1 VSNPRDKIDAWLD
14 SEVEP
19 LAPPPGTFER
29 ISKRARRRK
38 ANQVLLS
45 AAAVVVVVAAAAVTP
60 RVASALFQGSGR
72 RAGHPIAAGPPHSP
86 ARPTPPPAHPK
97 GGGKPS
103 SRSATAVPTPGSP
116 LSRTTSGIPLAASF
130 RPTSITETGYGIG
143 AVIGQAAAAG
153 RCASVPGGCTS
164 IAGTAN
170 DGHSWYGVSAPSA
183 GAPQTAAGAT
193 QLRYLGLKYG
203 WAYGPAL
210 YATTNGGASWTRE
223 PTGGLRV
230 TDLETA
236 GHRAFALFASC
247 SGGDSSSGSGYAAG
261 CTSFSLRT
269 SVAGSTTWQPVA
281 VPQADRTMSGSAGQ
295 PAAASLILASGTVAA
310 PDTGTGYLL
319 TPSGQLLSGTLAGG
333 AWTVIGRIPASCQVG
348 AAQPGGQPAGVQLA
362 SGAAAAAQLVLSC
375 DGPASAGEQAKD
387 IFTSSDGVSWQQDT
401 AAPGAG
407 TATSLA
413 ASSGDLIV
421 LATTAGIDY
430 SSDGGT
436 SWQAATFSPAP
447 GTQGPGAPAGGFSYV
462 GMTTATQGVA
472 VPVDPGLGE
481 VFVTADGG
489 RSWQARPI
497 TGG

>member
-1 VSNPRDKIDAWLD
+1 MSNPRDKIDAWLD

-29 ISKRARRRK
+29 ISQRARRRK
-38 ANQVLLS
+38 ANRVLLS
-45 AAAVVVVVAAAAVTP
+45 AAAVVVVVGAAAATP
-60 RVASALFQGSGR
+60 RVASSLLQGSVR
-72 RAGHPIAAGPPHSP
+72 PAGHPIAAGPPHSP
-86 ARPTPPPAHPK
+86 IRPTAAPAHPK

-103 SRSATAVPTPGSP
+103 SRSATAVPTPSSS
-116 LSRTTSGIPLAASF
+116 LSRTTSSGIPPAASF
-130 RPTSITETGYGIG
+130 RPTSITEIGGGAG
-143 AVIGQAAAAG
+143 AVIGQAAPAG
-153 RCASVPGGCTS
+153 RCASASGTCTS
-164 IAGTAN
+164 IAGTL
-170 DGHSWYGVSAPSA
+170 DGGQSWYGVSAPSA
-183 GAPQTAAGAT
+183 GPPGTAAAAS
-193 QLRYLGLKYG
+193 QLRYLGVKYG

-210 YATTNGGASWTRE
+210 YATTNDGASWTRE
-223 PTGGLRV
+223 STGGLRV

-236 GHRAFALFASC
+236 GGRAFALFASC
-247 SGGDSSSGSGYAAG
+247 SGSGSDYAAG

-269 SVAGSTTWQPVA
+269 SVAGTTTWQPVA
-281 VPQADRTMSGSAGQ
+281 VPEADRTMSGSAGQ
-295 PAAASLILASGTVAA
+295 PAAASLILASGTVADPNA
-310 PDTGTGYLL
+310 GTGYLL

-387 IFTSSDGVSWQQDT
+387 IFTSPDGVSWQQDT
-401 AAPGAG
+401 AAPSTG

-436 SWQAATFSPAP
+436 SWRAATFDPAP
-447 GTQGPGAPAGGFSYV
+447 GAGGPGAPAGGFSYV

-472 VPVDPGLGE
+472 VPADSGLGE
-481 VFVTADGG
+481 VFVTANGG
-489 RSWQARPI
+489 ASWQARRI
-497 TGG
+497 AG